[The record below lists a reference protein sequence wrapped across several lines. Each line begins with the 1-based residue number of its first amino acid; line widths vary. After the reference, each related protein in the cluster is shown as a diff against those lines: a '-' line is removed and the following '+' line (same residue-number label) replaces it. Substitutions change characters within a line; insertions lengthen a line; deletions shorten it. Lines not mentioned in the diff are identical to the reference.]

1 MIFWRIL
8 VVLALISVLILIS
21 QLICPF
27 NRPKAYSG
35 GGFVRTVRRTINCP
49 HPFAPYKFMIR
60 TVFSAILFFYIKMEC
75 ICLSF
80 YKNLCNHKIMNQFN
94 AYRLGCEEGAEW
106 GAKGCAQFKNDVEK
120 KHLRASRAS
129 EVQPIKNKSAPDSGL
144 ISCSKTAIVSWISN

>member
-1 MIFWRIL
+1 M
-8 VVLALISVLILIS
+8 
-21 QLICPF
+21 
-27 NRPKAYSG
+27 
-35 GGFVRTVRRTINCP
+35 RRTINCP
-49 HPFAPYKFMIR
+49 HPFAPNKFMIR

-106 GAKGCAQFKNDVEK
+106 GANDVEK

-129 EVQPIKNKSAPDSGL
+129 EVHPIKNKS
-144 ISCSKTAIVSWISN
+144 

>member
-1 MIFWRIL
+1 
-8 VVLALISVLILIS
+8 
-21 QLICPF
+21 
-27 NRPKAYSG
+27 
-35 GGFVRTVRRTINCP
+35 
-49 HPFAPYKFMIR
+49 
-60 TVFSAILFFYIKMEC
+60 MEC

-106 GAKGCAQFKNDVEK
+106 GANDVEK

-144 ISCSKTAIVSWISN
+144 ISCSKTAIVS